1 MGEASTQKRRAE
13 KVNRLTIKMRSSEDD
28 HIFFQ
33 CLFESY
39 KSSCQLIDVADI
51 RVDAK
56 SEVELLAEI
65 KKIAVITRSN
75 LVNVV
80 SLMSAAQEHG
90 EHPCI
95 KGKSTQYLSLP
106 VPIFFHFVFSVKN
119 LIWPPDPLN
128 KGKMDFLL
136 HF

>member
-1 MGEASTQKRRAE
+1 MEGDLAIQLLVMHNENNHKQPVHMGEASTQKRRAE

-28 HIFFQ
+28 YIFFQ

-39 KSSCQLIDVADI
+39 KSSCQLTDVADI

-95 KGKSTQYLSLP
+95 KGK
-106 VPIFFHFVFSVKN
+106 
-119 LIWPPDPLN
+119 
-128 KGKMDFLL
+128 
-136 HF
+136 